1 MKHKTALTI
10 AGLLVALMP
19 GSAMAQYAPGPGY
32 YGYEVAPAPGYNRGY
47 APRRVIIPGY
57 RYNPW
62 VGPYAGRGFMDPG
75 FAYQGNIPGCAVDLG
90 YGRYEPCR

>member
-1 MKHKTALTI
+1 MKLKTALPI

-19 GSAMAQYAPGPGY
+19 GSAVAQYAPSPQY
-32 YGYEVAPAPGYNRGY
+32 YEPEVVYHRGY
-47 APRRVIIPGY
+47 AHRRVIIRPGY